1 MTGPE
6 SSRSKPLKIGE
17 IAVANRVLL
26 APMSGVTDAPFRR
39 LAATLGAGLVVSEM
53 TASDELVH
61 GRPMSLLR
69 CETAGVG
76 PHVVQLAGCEAH
88 WMAEGARVAEAS
100 GADIIDINMGC
111 PARHVTG
118 GQSGS
123 ALMRDLDHAL
133 TLIEATIAAVK
144 VPVTLKMRLGWD
156 DRSLNA
162 PELARRAEQ
171 AGVQMITVHGRT
183 RCQFYKGTADWAAV
197 RAVRDAVSVPLVVNG
212 DITSFEKAVQ
222 ALEVSGAD
230 AVMIGRGAQGQPWLP
245 GQIGRRLETG
255 QAETTPSLAEQLA
268 HVRALYDEVCSH
280 YGLRIGLKHAR
291 KHLGWALEIA
301 AQCSRAPAETLKGWR
316 QKILTAEDPHRVHR
330 SLQDAFDDF
339 CMECCRMTS
348 VAEHR
353 RAVPADSEAI
363 LNALPNPV
371 LLVAPDGRIVDANI
385 AAESF
390 FEISTQFLRRQ
401 SLKELVPF
409 GSPLLALIDQVRS
422 SGSPVNEYK
431 VDLGTPRIGG
441 DRQVDLHVAPLTERP
456 GHIVVMLQERT
467 IADKM
472 DRQLTHRSAARSVI
486 ALAAMLAHEIKNP
499 LSGIRGAAQLL
510 EQAASSEDRM
520 LTRLICDEADRI
532 VTLVDRMEVFG
543 DDRPV
548 ARGPVNIHS
557 VLDHVKR
564 LAQSGFAR
572 NVRFIEDYDPSLPP
586 VLANQDQ
593 LIQVFLNLVKN
604 AAEAVADLGSDAEIQ
619 LTTAFRPGVRL
630 SVPGK
635 KSRVSLPLE
644 FCVKDNGSGVP
655 EDLLPNLFD
664 PFVTTKQTGSGLGLA
679 LVAKIVGD
687 HGGII
692 ECESQPRKTTF
703 RVLMPMFNPTKQFD
717 QSNRDGVPG
726 TLPPA
731 SQDAR

>member
-1 MTGPE
+1 MERRRMT
-6 SSRSKPLKIGE
+6 
-17 IAVANRVLL
+17 
-26 APMSGVTDAPFRR
+26 
-39 LAATLGAGLVVSEM
+39 LAAENR
-53 TASDELVH
+53 
-61 GRPMSLLR
+61 RP
-69 CETAGVG
+69 
-76 PHVVQLAGCEAH
+76 
-88 WMAEGARVAEAS
+88 
-100 GADIIDINMGC
+100 
-111 PARHVTG
+111 
-118 GQSGS
+118 
-123 ALMRDLDHAL
+123 
-133 TLIEATIAAVK
+133 
-144 VPVTLKMRLGWD
+144 
-156 DRSLNA
+156 
-162 PELARRAEQ
+162 
-171 AGVQMITVHGRT
+171 
-183 RCQFYKGTADWAAV
+183 
-197 RAVRDAVSVPLVVNG
+197 
-212 DITSFEKAVQ
+212 
-222 ALEVSGAD
+222 
-230 AVMIGRGAQGQPWLP
+230 
-245 GQIGRRLETG
+245 
-255 QAETTPSLAEQLA
+255 TPS
-268 HVRALYDEVCSH
+268 D
-280 YGLRIGLKHAR
+280 G
-291 KHLGWALEIA
+291 
-301 AQCSRAPAETLKGWR
+301 
-316 QKILTAEDPHRVHR
+316 
-330 SLQDAFDDF
+330 
-339 CMECCRMTS
+339 
-348 VAEHR
+348 
-353 RAVPADSEAI
+353 EAI

-371 LLVAPDGRIVDANI
+371 LLVAPDGKIVDANM

-390 FEISTQFLRRQ
+390 FEISTQFLQRQ

-548 ARGPVNIHS
+548 ARGAVNIHS

-572 NVRFIEDYDPSLPP
+572 NIRFVEDYDPSLPP

-604 AAEAVADLGSDAEIQ
+604 AAEAVVDLGNDAEIQ

-644 FCVKDNGSGVP
+644 FCVKDNGPGVP

-692 ECESQPRKTTF
+692 ECESQPRKTIF
-703 RVLMPMFNPTKQFD
+703 RVLLPMFSTAKHLD
-717 QSNRDGVPG
+717 QSNRDNVSG
-726 TLPPA
+726 TSSHA
-731 SQDAR
+731 SQNTR